1 MTQIHVIKTANHLL
15 QHCVTISW
23 WNCFANDLLK
33 LQALKI
39 RILYSFYHRAQ
50 LCLSP
55 KNKFNNK
62 SGLVTIPSLCSPP
75 SPCMSWMEKGKKKL
89 DSHQWTWTR
98 SSLGITMREQ
108 WCIGNHST
116 TLGSLENTAESR
128 NTICHLSKQKL
139 KANNPKL
146 RSVFLPIKLWLRE
159 KRLNSLPD
167 RDEQKWDSSFLGSK
181 Q

>member
-1 MTQIHVIKTANHLL
+1 MFCIPSTKCHDSDSCNQNCKLL
-15 QHCVTISW
+15 TSVLCNNFM

-39 RILYSFYHRAQ
+39 RILYSFYHYQHKTWAQ

-55 KNKFNNK
+55 PKKFSNK
-62 SGLVTIPSLCSPP
+62 SSLVTIPSLCSPP
-75 SPCMSWMEKGKKKL
+75 PPCMSWMEKGKKKL

-98 SSLGITMREQ
+98 SSLGITMKEQ

-116 TLGSLENTAESR
+116 TLGSLENTAESQ
-128 NTICHLSKQKL
+128 NTICKQKQ

-146 RSVFLPIKLWLRE
+146 GSVFLPIKLWFRE
-159 KRLNSLPD
+159 KRLNSLPF
-167 RDEQKWDSSFLGSK
+167 RV
-181 Q
+181 

>member
-15 QHCVTISW
+15 QYCVTISW

-39 RILYSFYHRAQ
+39 RTLYSFYHYQQKTWAQ
-50 LCLSP
+50 LCLNPP
-55 KNKFNNK
+55 K
-62 SGLVTIPSLCSPP
+62 SLVTSQAQLPFQVCPFPFLHTHHE
-75 SPCMSWMEKGKKKL
+75 WRRRKKKF

-116 TLGSLENTAESR
+116 TLGSLENTAESQ
-128 NTICHLSKQKL
+128 NTIFHLSKQNK
-139 KANNPKL
+139 KANNL
-146 RSVFLPIKLWLRE
+146 RLGNVFLPTKLWFRE
-159 KRLNSLPD
+159 KR
-167 RDEQKWDSSFLGSK
+167 
-181 Q
+181 